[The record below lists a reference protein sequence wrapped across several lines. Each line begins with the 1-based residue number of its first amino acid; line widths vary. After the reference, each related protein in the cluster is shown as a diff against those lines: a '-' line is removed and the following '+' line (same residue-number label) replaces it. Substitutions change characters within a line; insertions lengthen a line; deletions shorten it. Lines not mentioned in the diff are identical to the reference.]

1 MSWAAIIALQA
12 VAPACAGGRRSVQ
25 GAWRMIG
32 RRWQG
37 ELWGARRQAAG
48 LRTGSMQLRKTAS
61 VELNG
66 EGIARGH
73 LVGAAAGHAHGPLAR
88 AARDSTEGG
97 APWRR
102 AGMQQGREQI
112 REPARWSAAVASA
125 LRAAA
130 PYARAPCMLPA
141 GRPPYDERSAEA
153 QRGLLCSGRAP
164 RAHVTP

>member
-1 MSWAAIIALQA
+1 
-12 VAPACAGGRRSVQ
+12 
-25 GAWRMIG
+25 
-32 RRWQG
+32 
-37 ELWGARRQAAG
+37 
-48 LRTGSMQLRKTAS
+48 MQLRKTAS

-125 LRAAA
+125 LQAAA
-130 PYARAPCMLPA
+130 PYAGALPA
-141 GRPPYDERSAEA
+141 CCPPTGRLTTSGPRRRSEA
-153 QRGLLCSGRAP
+153 YFAQVAP
-164 RAHVTP
+164 REHT